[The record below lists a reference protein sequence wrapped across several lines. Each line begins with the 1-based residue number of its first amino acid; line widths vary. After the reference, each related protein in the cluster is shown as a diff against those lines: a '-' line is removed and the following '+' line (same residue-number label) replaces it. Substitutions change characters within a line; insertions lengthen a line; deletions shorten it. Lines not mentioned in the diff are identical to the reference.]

1 MCIFALLI
9 KNNNMAEV
17 NFTIGD
23 GFGKMLYNLAVE
35 KVLEGMN
42 PEAGI
47 KTITDSLIGCP
58 VNYAISVLK
67 GDIFLD
73 VENENVILIDNYD
86 ELSHPYTPRSI
97 DAFVKSKSDY
107 YMQQIEDWKPV
118 LAAFR
123 ESFTRDNVFLME
135 KMSASKIFQ
144 YFMGEAEIEEL
155 FENADDNVIVNTK
168 YIAQGVQNCL
178 KLVMDWVTYLRKV
191 HKMLDVDTTY
201 HINAIETQAA
211 LLQRCINQIYEMC
224 LRPLERTDSDLVT
237 RFLDS
242 THQID
247 EALSTG
253 IKPVNIEDKYD
264 ACWIAPDGTTYGL
277 NGEYANMLHNT
288 IADALIDAG
297 IVSYESDEEK
307 KYGSHFLLEKRGF
320 VKVHHDNVL
329 FSGYD
334 DSIRKS
340 MTAEQ
345 VKQLIKYGNNCYGG
359 KLFFDYDKKF
369 CSTAKLGSMEPLM
382 YRKLFDFC

>member
-58 VNYAISVLK
+58 ANYAISVLK

-178 KLVMDWVTYLRKV
+178 KLVMVWVTYLRKV

-211 LLQRCINQIYEMC
+211 SLQRCINQIYEMC
-224 LRPLERTDSDLVT
+224 LRPLERTDNDLVT

-345 VKQLIKYGNNCYGG
+345 VKHLIEYGNHCYGG

-369 CSTAKLGSMEPLM
+369 CSTAKLSSMEPLM
-382 YRKLFDFC
+382 YRKLFDL

>member
-1 MCIFALLI
+1 
-9 KNNNMAEV
+9 MAEV

-23 GFGKMLYNLAVE
+23 GFGKMLYNVAVE

-47 KTITDSLIGCP
+47 KTITDGLIGCP
-58 VNYAISVLK
+58 ANYAISVLK

-107 YMQQIEDWKPV
+107 YMQQIEDWKNV

-123 ESFTRDNVFLME
+123 ESFTQDSVFLME

-178 KLVMDWVTYLRKV
+178 KLIMDWVTYLRKV

-201 HINAIETQAA
+201 HINTIETQAA
-211 LLQRCINQIYEMC
+211 SLQRCINQIYEMR
-224 LRPLERTDSDLVT
+224 LRPLERTDSDLAT
-237 RFLDS
+237 RFLER

-277 NGEYANMLHNT
+277 NGEYANMLHIT
-288 IADALIDAG
+288 IADALINAG
-297 IVSYESDEEK
+297 IVSYESDEE

-345 VKQLIKYGNNCYGG
+345 VKQLIKYGNNCYDG

>member
-1 MCIFALLI
+1 
-9 KNNNMAEV
+9 MAEV

-211 LLQRCINQIYEMC
+211 SLQRCINQIYEMC
-224 LRPLERTDSDLVT
+224 LRPLERTDNDLVT

>member
-1 MCIFALLI
+1 MT
-9 KNNNMAEV
+9 EV

-23 GFGKMLYNLAVE
+23 GFGKMLYNVAVE

-47 KTITDSLIGCP
+47 KTITDGLIGCP
-58 VNYAISVLK
+58 ANYAISVLK

-107 YMQQIEDWKPV
+107 YMQQIEDWKNV

-123 ESFTRDNVFLME
+123 ESFTQDSVFLME

-201 HINAIETQAA
+201 HINAIETQATS
-211 LLQRCINQIYEMC
+211 LQRCINQIYEMR
-224 LRPLERTDSDLVT
+224 LRPLERTDSALVT
-237 RFLDS
+237 RFLDR

-247 EALSTG
+247 EVISTG

-277 NGEYANMLHNT
+277 NGEYANMLHIT

-297 IVSYESDEEK
+297 IVSYESDEE

>member
-1 MCIFALLI
+1 
-9 KNNNMAEV
+9 MAEV

-23 GFGKMLYNLAVE
+23 GFGKMLYNVAVE

-47 KTITDSLIGCP
+47 KTITDGLIGCP
-58 VNYAISVLK
+58 ANYAISVLK

-107 YMQQIEDWKPV
+107 YMQQIEDWKNV

-123 ESFTRDNVFLME
+123 ESFTQDSVFLME

-178 KLVMDWVTYLRKV
+178 KFVMDWVTYLRKV
-191 HKMLDVDTTY
+191 NKMLDVDTTY

-211 LLQRCINQIYEMC
+211 SLQRCINQIYEMR
-224 LRPLERTDSDLVT
+224 LRPLDRTDSDLVT
-237 RFLDS
+237 RFLER

-247 EALSTG
+247 EVLSTG

-277 NGEYANMLHNT
+277 NGEYANMLHIT
-288 IADALIDAG
+288 IADALINAG
-297 IVSYESDEEK
+297 IVSYESDEE

>member
-1 MCIFALLI
+1 
-9 KNNNMAEV
+9 MAEV

-47 KTITDSLIGCP
+47 KAITDSLIGCP
-58 VNYAISVLK
+58 ANYAISVLK

-224 LRPLERTDSDLVT
+224 LRPLERTDNDLVT

-242 THQID
+242 IHQID

-277 NGEYANMLHNT
+277 NGEYANMLHIT

-297 IVSYESDEEK
+297 IVSYESDEE

-369 CSTAKLGSMEPLM
+369 CSTAKLSSMEPLM

>member
-1 MCIFALLI
+1 
-9 KNNNMAEV
+9 MAEV

-23 GFGKMLYNLAVE
+23 GFGKMLYNVAVE

-47 KTITDSLIGCP
+47 KTITDGLIGCP
-58 VNYAISVLK
+58 ANYAISVLK

-107 YMQQIEDWKPV
+107 YMQQIEDWKNV

-123 ESFTRDNVFLME
+123 ESFTQDSVFLME

-178 KLVMDWVTYLRKV
+178 KFVMDWVTYLRKV
-191 HKMLDVDTTY
+191 NKMLDVDTTY

-211 LLQRCINQIYEMC
+211 SLQRCINQIYEMR
-224 LRPLERTDSDLVT
+224 LRPLDRTDSDLVT
-237 RFLDS
+237 RFLER

-247 EALSTG
+247 EVLSTG

-264 ACWIAPDGTTYGL
+264 ACWIAPDGTTFGL
-277 NGEYANMLHNT
+277 NGEYANMLHIT
-288 IADALIDAG
+288 IADALINAG
-297 IVSYESDEEK
+297 IVSYESDEE